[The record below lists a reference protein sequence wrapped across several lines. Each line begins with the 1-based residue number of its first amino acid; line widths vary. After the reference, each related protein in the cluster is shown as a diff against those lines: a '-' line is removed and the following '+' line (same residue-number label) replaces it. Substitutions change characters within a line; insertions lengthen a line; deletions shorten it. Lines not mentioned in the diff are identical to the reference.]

1 MTRPTSADLATW
13 IGGLGSPDVETQ
25 AILDESIGS
34 ALADV
39 EARINLPDGDY
50 PQQVRTAVLM
60 AAARIYKRRSSPE
73 GTTTM
78 FGIPVNVSR
87 SDPDVEAL
95 LVRFLKLDGFY

>member
-1 MTRPTSADLATW
+1 MSRPTSADLVVW
-13 IGGLGSPDVETQ
+13 IGDEGTPDTDEQ
-25 AILDESIGS
+25 AILDESIGA

-50 PQQVRTAVLM
+50 PAQVRTAVLM

-73 GTTTM
+73 GTETM
-78 FGIPVNVSR
+78 FGIPVNVTR

-95 LVRFLKLDGFY
+95 IVRFLKLDGFY